1 MRVLSSVTCSW
12 LFSVRTLASARR
24 ASSSACSDLR
34 RAPRKASSSIL
45 ALARRNLSSA
55 IFSSGTSLALA
66 PTAWAWAMARSVRRI
81 CSFGAGSVAQPASA
95 STARAANRGRILTKK
110 SLRFWGADR
119 LQLPL
124 PTLQIAL
131 QRGFGQAG
139 GGQFCHLFRQ
149 LSAQPGGI
157 AARIVGNGKKQTG
170 LIDRL
175 RMGLEVV
182 GHAQGLGA
190 LFKKK
195 PGQKAGFFYKPSRWI
210 RPASRTR
217 VRLRTG
223 LPPGR
228 NRPPGRS
235 VRLRPC

>member
-149 LSAQPGGI
+149 LSAQPGVI
-157 AARIVGNGKKQTG
+157 AGRVVGNGEKQTG

-175 RMGLEVV
+175 RVGLEVV
-182 GHAQGLGA
+182 GHAQGLGGDHA
-190 LFKKK
+190 GIT
-195 PGQKAGFFYKPSRWI
+195 PGQHVVDLAQQQFVQGRGQG
-210 RPASRTR
+210 RRTLESQALLAEGAE
-217 VRLRTG
+217 RLGQPG
-223 LPPGR
+223 L
-228 NRPPGRS
+228 
-235 VRLRPC
+235 

>member
-1 MRVLSSVTCSW
+1 
-12 LFSVRTLASARR
+12 
-24 ASSSACSDLR
+24 
-34 RAPRKASSSIL
+34 
-45 ALARRNLSSA
+45 
-55 IFSSGTSLALA
+55 
-66 PTAWAWAMARSVRRI
+66 MARSVRRI

-149 LSAQPGGI
+149 LSAQPGVI
-157 AARIVGNGKKQTG
+157 AGRVVGNGKKQTG

-175 RMGLEVV
+175 RVSLEVV
-182 GHAQGLGA
+182 GITGKLVREEKRVAAA
-190 LFKKK
+190 LTQAILEAHDYSVKNPRAVAK
-195 PGQKAGFFYKPSRWI
+195 GFQAY
-210 RPASRTR
+210 A
-217 VRLRTG
+217 L
-223 LPPGR
+223 
-228 NRPPGRS
+228 
-235 VRLRPC
+235 